1 MERFGIDPGLTG
13 AVALITDANDVGV
26 SIRDTPT
33 FKSPKGRPEYDIQGM
48 LKLLSD
54 LKRDYPLIRGVLEKV
69 GAFPKNGSVGNFK
82 LGRGSGLWEMA
93 LAALEIPHVLVHPI
107 RWKKTILDGAPK
119 TPQGEAG
126 VAARLYPTATPLF
139 RGPKG
144 GLKEGRVDALLLAH
158 YGVVSGA

>member
-1 MERFGIDPGLTG
+1 MERFGIDPGITG
-13 AVALITDANDVGV
+13 AIALITETTVV
-26 SIRDTPT
+26 LSDTPS
-33 FKSPKGRPEYDIQGM
+33 FKSAKGRPEYDLVGM
-48 LKLLSD
+48 LKLLRD
-54 LKRDYPLIRGVLEKV
+54 LQQIYPGIRGVLEKV

-93 LAALEIPHVLVHPI
+93 LAALDIPHVLVHPI
-107 RWKKTILDGAPK
+107 RWKKSVLDGAPK
-119 TPQGEAG
+119 TPQGEAA
-126 VAARLYPTATPLF
+126 VAARLYPGASPMF